1 MMSECST
8 KLPRFAH
15 LHRLRPLAVDWKQC
29 RRVGLISTAA
39 VGDAY
44 LCPMTPEQT
53 SAYIYIDNVAKYM
66 VELVFSDS
74 LSRDIYCSSA
84 HPILLSGIAEKVH
97 NILSDADITVAP
109 NAPGF
114 E

>member
-44 LCPMTPEQT
+44 LCPVTPEQT

>member
-1 MMSECST
+1 
-8 KLPRFAH
+8 
-15 LHRLRPLAVDWKQC
+15 
-29 RRVGLISTAA
+29 
-39 VGDAY
+39 
-44 LCPMTPEQT
+44 MTPEQT
-53 SAYIYIDNVAKYM
+53 FAYIYIDNVAKYM
-66 VELVFSDS
+66 VQLVFSDS

-84 HPILLSGIAEKVH
+84 HRISLSGIADKVH